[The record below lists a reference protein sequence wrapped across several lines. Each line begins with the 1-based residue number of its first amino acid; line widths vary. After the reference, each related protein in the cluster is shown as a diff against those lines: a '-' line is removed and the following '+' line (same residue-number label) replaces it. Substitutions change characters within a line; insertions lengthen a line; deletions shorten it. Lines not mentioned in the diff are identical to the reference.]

1 MFVNTRL
8 SYNLVTFIWQ
18 HCSPGRSHSES
29 KWATD
34 CQGHHWYSRH
44 RNQNR
49 SSSSAHKY
57 LYCPSDAQVSIA
69 AETTTPRRK
78 LSVISWPSNVYD
90 TLVGF
95 CRCRPLRLFLCMATC
110 PFLVSLGWQLRQ
122 IDGWCSRAKGREGDV
137 TKECKMINSLD
148 VDSKI
153 KRTLSMWTG
162 FHYLERDILGCERIW
177 FCCFTIKIEK
187 SGLKS
192 SRN

>member
-95 CRCRPLRLFLCMATC
+95 CRCRPLRLFLCMATR

-122 IDGWCSRAKGREGDV
+122 IDDWCSRAKGREGDV

-148 VDSKI
+148 VDSKNQKNTLNVDRI
-153 KRTLSMWTG
+153 SLFGKRYSWLWKNLVLLL
-162 FHYLERDILGCERIW
+162 YD
-177 FCCFTIKIEK
+177 
-187 SGLKS
+187 
-192 SRN
+192 